1 MARIRI
7 GDFGGRVAPASPSG
21 RIPPGATV
29 QQDAGLADGVQRLS
43 TQLLKQDQLD
53 ERQAAHSQAQSQI
66 AQARQAMQLAI
77 AEEKQA
83 EREAAA
89 EQRRKDAELRRAKG
103 VEAYATFQADLDETA
118 AELGTALAEK
128 RIKRDDLQG
137 EFEKRLTD
145 LKAKRLEGLD
155 DEQKASV
162 GAHFITA
169 ERSARARLRSAVA
182 LDQKQE
188 RVASVQGALEGYQ
201 RLALSDP
208 AGAIRQA
215 HMLLDAEGPGIM
227 GADKVG
233 AEKQKFAE
241 NAWASHFTS
250 RLVAARNDG
259 GALAKLEQQI
269 ASNETL
275 DPDRKSLLTGR
286 IAGMRETIAARAAR
300 AEESRLRTLQAQIDA
315 SDRLIM
321 SGYQPSVQQFDA
333 LTRAAKGT
341 PYEAVVRQQAQFSA
355 FIGGFMTAPPLQ
367 REQAITETTARVRQN
382 PTPENVQMLDRMRA
396 LHKNLDEAVKDDPIS
411 FAGRQGL
418 ATVQPINW
426 QEVGTLKDQLAA
438 RADIARGMAG
448 QYGAPVKV
456 LTKEEAKQLTEIM
469 RTGRTED
476 RVQMLGALK
485 AAIPDP
491 QAYQATMQQ
500 IAPDSPVTAWAGAIM
515 GRRPQVQ
522 RNVFTPNVETQATRA
537 AELLLKGEGLLNPT
551 RAEQK
556 GDGRRQP
563 FPMPPDKDLR
573 EAFAGE
579 MGAAFG
585 GRADAYQVGLQA
597 TKAMY
602 AALSAEEDKDYS
614 GQLDSTRLKRAI
626 RLATGG
632 VADVGGVKTV
642 LPWGMDESTFR
653 DAAYKRL
660 TDLREAGAIGFP
672 QQQLSRMGFEAAGDG
687 QYLVRSGTGY
697 LLDKKGTP
705 VRLNLL
711 DQAMQPTGFVDAQ
724 GRRIVD
730 QVPR

>member
-21 RIPPGATV
+21 RISPAATV
-29 QQDAGLADGVQRLS
+29 QQDAGLAEGVQQLSSRL
-43 TQLLKQDQLD
+43 LRQDQLD
-53 ERQAAHSQAQSQI
+53 ERQAASSQAQ
-66 AQARQAMQLAI
+66 AQMATARHEMQVAI
-77 AEEKQA
+77 AEEKQR

-103 VEAYATFQADLDETA
+103 VEAYANFQADLDETA
-118 AELGTALAEK
+118 SELGTALAEK
-128 RIKRDDLQG
+128 RLKRDDLQG
-137 EFEKRLTD
+137 EFERRLTD

-169 ERSARARLRSAVA
+169 ERSARNRLRSAVA
-182 LDQKQE
+182 IDQKQE
-188 RVASVQGALEGYQ
+188 RLASVQGALEGYQ

-269 ASNETL
+269 AGNDTL

-300 AEESRLRTLQAQIDA
+300 AEESRLRTIQAQIDA

-321 SGYQPSVQQFDA
+321 SGYQPSVQQFAA
-333 LTRAAKGT
+333 LTQAAKGT

-355 FIGGFMTAPPLQ
+355 FVGGFMTAPPLQ

-382 PTPENVQMLDRMRA
+382 PTPENVQMLDRLRA
-396 LHKNLDEAVKDDPIS
+396 LDKNLSEAVRDDPIS

-426 QEVGTLKDQLAA
+426 TEIGTLKDQLAA

-456 LTKEEAKQLTEIM
+456 LTKEEASQLATIM

-491 QAYQATMQQ
+491 RAYQATMQQ

-515 GRRPQVQ
+515 GRRPQVES
-522 RNVFTPNVETQATRA
+522 RVFSPNIETQADRA
-537 AELLLKGEGLLNPT
+537 AQLLLKGEGLLNPS
-551 RAEQK
+551 RADQK
-556 GDGRRQP
+556 EDGKRQP
-563 FPMPPDKDLR
+563 FPMPSGNEDLQKV
-573 EAFAGE
+573 FADA
-579 MGAAFG
+579 MGTAFG
-585 GRADAYQVGLQA
+585 SRADAYQVGLQA

-602 AALSAEEDKDYS
+602 AALSAEEGDYS
-614 GQLDSTRLKRAI
+614 GQLDSTRLRRAI

-632 VADVGGVKTV
+632 VADVNGKTV